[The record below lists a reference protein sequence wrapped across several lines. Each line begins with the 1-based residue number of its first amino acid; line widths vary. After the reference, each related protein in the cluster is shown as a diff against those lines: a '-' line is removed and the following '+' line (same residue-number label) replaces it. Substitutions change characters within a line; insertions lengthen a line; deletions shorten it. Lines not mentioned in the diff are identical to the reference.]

1 MIKYAK
7 LECTVNEYDDLQK
20 VQRANKNPL
29 KEQFIGSRRK
39 LYNSNNMI
47 GTISSFK
54 NLELG
59 ALSQPQFNAFLG
71 AFNKQLFRQFAKNSN
86 LYNIHIDF
94 EGASREK
101 SYDNWENLKKGE
113 YFYNLDLKS
122 AYWQVANKLGYLN
135 DKMYDKYIHSDEYKM
150 AKRLCISFLARQNY
164 MIYYINDKEF
174 QVNCDISVFKKV
186 YENIRYYLYST
197 ITGCINEKLCW
208 LEYNIDGISITANE
222 LDYVKKYMN
231 DNDLQYKIT
240 ECRKVDNT
248 KYLYGSKERKFRN
261 R

>member
-1 MIKYAK
+1 
-7 LECTVNEYDDLQK
+7 
-20 VQRANKNPL
+20 
-29 KEQFIGSRRK
+29 
-39 LYNSNNMI
+39 
-47 GTISSFK
+47 
-54 NLELG
+54 
-59 ALSQPQFNAFLG
+59 
-71 AFNKQLFRQFAKNSN
+71 
-86 LYNIHIDF
+86 
-94 EGASREK
+94 
-101 SYDNWENLKKGE
+101 
-113 YFYNLDLKS
+113 
-122 AYWQVANKLGYLN
+122 
-135 DKMYDKYIHSDEYKM
+135 MYDKYIHSDEYKM